1 MAQNS
6 EAVQTEQ
13 IDSKSK
19 DAGLAMPKEISKL
32 QIDYKRLCKCNE
44 KHINC
49 LTAKE
54 WVKSQVAIQ
63 SFYYEGRDIR
73 DKNIHPA
80 SYPLSLP
87 THFIKLFTHEGELV
101 IDPFVGIGTTLL
113 AAKDLNRNAVGFD
126 LKKEYIDYAKKRL
139 SQDKLTRTTKQLL
152 VYDDAVNIPK
162 YIEEETVS
170 LSVTSPPY
178 ANMLNHQRK
187 NKSMRAD
194 LRENEHYMKVQ
205 QYSTNPNDLGTMNH
219 NNYAN
224 ALTQIYKG
232 IYKVMKPK
240 GNVVVNV
247 NDVWENNRRYATHIY
262 VINALE
268 AAGFEFRNTIMWDKR
283 DLVNNVGIFGWPSN
297 FITLGATMEFIL
309 HFRKPESS
317 IT

>member
-63 SFYYEGRDIR
+63 PFYYEGRDIR

-170 LSVTSPPY
+170 LSVTC
-178 ANMLNHQRK
+178 R
-187 NKSMRAD
+187 
-194 LRENEHYMKVQ
+194 
-205 QYSTNPNDLGTMNH
+205 
-219 NNYAN
+219 
-224 ALTQIYKG
+224 
-232 IYKVMKPK
+232 
-240 GNVVVNV
+240 
-247 NDVWENNRRYATHIY
+247 
-262 VINALE
+262 
-268 AAGFEFRNTIMWDKR
+268 F
-283 DLVNNVGIFGWPSN
+283 
-297 FITLGATMEFIL
+297 
-309 HFRKPESS
+309 
-317 IT
+317 